1 MSPCEW
7 SQMWPNSAPSQAAQ
21 RGRRAISQLFL
32 KTAGVGQACIESYG
46 HVYGATVSIVTD
58 AKMSGEDGREG
69 GYRGIARTCTQ
80 TSSCSWKLEMSVPGR
95 SSNSIP
101 NTHAT
106 NCARRA

>member
-21 RGRRAISQLFL
+21 RGRRAISQVFL

-58 AKMSGEDGREG
+58 AKMSGEDGRQWRVSGDRAYLHPDQLVFVET
-69 GYRGIARTCTQ
+69 RDV
-80 TSSCSWKLEMSVPGR
+80 SPG
-95 SSNSIP
+95 
-101 NTHAT
+101 TKQQ
-106 NCARRA
+106 